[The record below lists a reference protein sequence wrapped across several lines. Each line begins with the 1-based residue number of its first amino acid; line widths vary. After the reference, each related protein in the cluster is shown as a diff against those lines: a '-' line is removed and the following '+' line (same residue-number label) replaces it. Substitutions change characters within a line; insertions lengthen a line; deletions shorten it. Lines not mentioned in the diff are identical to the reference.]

1 MPKQRILCVAV
12 MVCALGPGEIGPLTR
27 RFAGLEAAQSKA
39 TSDGRQAGAGPHHP
53 LPERF
58 LVTYR
63 GCALLGPD
71 GEEKERLES
80 ITNGAGAI
88 SPDGRWVAFSKS
100 RPNPPSDKWQ
110 GWLVI
115 QSRVRPEDRT
125 TVPKVWG
132 GNSSFLPLW
141 S

>member
-1 MPKQRILCVAV
+1 MPQRIILFVAV
-12 MVCALGPGEIGPLTR
+12 IACALGLGDMECLTR
-27 RFAGLEAAQSKA
+27 RFADLEAAQTKS
-39 TSDGRQAGAGPHHP
+39 TSVGHEAVAGPDHS

-88 SPDGRWVAFSKS
+88 SPDGRWVAFGRS
-100 RPNPPSDKWQ
+100 RHD
-110 GWLVI
+110 
-115 QSRVRPEDRT
+115 T
-125 TVPKVWG
+125 TS
-132 GNSSFLPLW
+132 NE
-141 S
+141 